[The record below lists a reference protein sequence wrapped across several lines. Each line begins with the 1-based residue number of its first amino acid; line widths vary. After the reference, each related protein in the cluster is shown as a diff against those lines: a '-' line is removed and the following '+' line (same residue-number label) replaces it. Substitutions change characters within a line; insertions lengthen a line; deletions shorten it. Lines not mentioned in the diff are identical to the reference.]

1 MTHVSQK
8 NKSLRRVVAA
18 SVIGNALE
26 WYDFF
31 LYGTAAAL
39 VFGPLFFPAETDPVL
54 ATLAS
59 FAGFAVGFIARPL
72 GGIVFGHLG
81 DKHGRKQALVITLVM
96 MGIATFLMGLLP
108 TFEQVGY
115 LAPVCLVTLRV
126 IQGIASGGEW
136 GGGVLMLSEN
146 APANRVGFYSSWS
159 QLGVSGGFLLS
170 SAAFYLVQML
180 PSEDFMSWGW
190 RIPFV
195 ASVVIVG
202 VGYYIRRSLP
212 ESESFVREVK
222 AKKES
227 KHLPALQVLREHPK
241 SVLQAMGLR
250 MAENG
255 GAYIFLSFTIAYAKF
270 TGLSTQLVLGGIMVA
285 MVFEA
290 MSILFWGWLSD
301 IVGRRAVYTFGAVGL
316 TALAFP
322 FFWLVDTHQTHLVY
336 LALILGLPIS
346 HGAMIGTQP
355 ALMAELFPTH
365 VRYTGLAMGHE
376 IASIFAGGFAPL
388 VATALFASQKS
399 SWPVSVM
406 LIFFGLLTLWA
417 LWTIKPPGDKTKV
430 EPDFE
435 SSGLKEI

>member
-1 MTHVSQK
+1 MTYLPQK
-8 NKSLRRVVAA
+8 NKKLRRIVAA

-39 VFGPLFFPAETDPVL
+39 VFGPLFFPAGTDPVL
-54 ATLAS
+54 GTLAS
-59 FAGFAVGFIARPL
+59 FAGFAVGFVARPV
-72 GGIVFGHLG
+72 GGIIFGHIG
-81 DKHGRKQALVITLVM
+81 DRRGRKQALVITLTM

-108 TFEQVGY
+108 TFEQAGY
-115 LAPVCLVTLRV
+115 LAPACLVILRV

-146 APANRVGFYSSWS
+146 APPDRIGFYSSWS
-159 QLGVSGGFLLS
+159 QLGVTGGFLLS

-180 PSEDFMSWGW
+180 STEDFMSWGW
-190 RIPFV
+190 RIPFL

-212 ESESFVREVK
+212 ESESFVRDVK
-222 AKKES
+222 AKAES

-241 SVLQAMGLR
+241 AVLQAMGLR
-250 MAENG
+250 LAENG
-255 GAYIFLSFTIAYAKF
+255 GVYIFLSFTIAYAKF
-270 TGLSTQLVLGGIMVA
+270 TGLSTQLVLAGIMLA

-290 MSILFWGWLSD
+290 FSILFWGWLSD
-301 IVGRRAVYTFGAVGL
+301 IVGRRAVYAFGAVSL
-316 TALAFP
+316 TVLAFP
-322 FFWLVDTHQTHLVY
+322 FFWLIDTHQTHLIY
-336 LALILGLPIS
+336 LALFLGLPIS

-355 ALMAELFPTH
+355 ALMGELFPTE

-388 VATALFASQKS
+388 IAMALFASQKS

-406 LIFFGLLTLWA
+406 LIVFGVLTLFA
-417 LWTIKPPGDKTKV
+417 LYTIKPQGKRV
-430 EPDFE
+430 EVD
-435 SSGLKEI
+435 SSLDTAGIKEV

>member
-1 MTHVSQK
+1 MNYIPQK
-8 NKSLRRVVAA
+8 NYTLRRIVAA

-39 VFGPLFFPAETDPVL
+39 VFGPLFFPAGTDPVL
-54 ATLAS
+54 GTLAS
-59 FAGFAVGFIARPL
+59 FAGFAVGFVARPL
-72 GGIVFGHLG
+72 GGIVFGHIG
-81 DKHGRKQALVITLVM
+81 DKRGRKQALVITLAM

-108 TFEQVGY
+108 TFEQAGY
-115 LAPVCLVTLRV
+115 LAPTCLVVLRV

-146 APANRVGFYSSWS
+146 APSDRVGFYSSWS

-180 PSEDFMSWGW
+180 PTEDFMSWGW
-190 RIPFV
+190 RIPFL
-195 ASVVIVG
+195 ASVAIVG

-212 ESESFVREVK
+212 ESESFVRDVEAK
-222 AKKES
+222 AES
-227 KHLPALQVLREHPK
+227 RHLPALQVLREHPK
-241 SVLQAMGLR
+241 AVLQAMGLR
-250 MAENG
+250 LAENG

-270 TGLSTQLVLGGIMVA
+270 TGLSTQLVLAGIMLA

-290 MSILFWGWLSD
+290 FTILFWGWLSD
-301 IVGRRAVYTFGAVGL
+301 IIGRRAVYAFGAASLIV
-316 TALAFP
+316 LAFP
-322 FFWLVDTHQTHLVY
+322 FFWLIDSHQTHLVY

-355 ALMAELFPTH
+355 ALMGELFPTE

-399 SWPVSVM
+399 SWPVSVI
-406 LIFFGLLTLWA
+406 LIVFGVLTLFA
-417 LWTIKPPGDKTKV
+417 LCTIRSQGKSVGVQNSLDTA
-430 EPDFE
+430 E
-435 SSGLKEI
+435 LKKI